1 MLVAVVFVLS
11 TTRNKI
17 IKIVVRF
24 PFCVSGTN
32 ILPVWNTME
41 RCTWYVTVTN
51 GVRLPNIS
59 SIHAGTRLTY
69 TKAIK
74 VP

>member
-1 MLVAVVFVLS
+1 MLGAVVFVLS

-24 PFCVSGTN
+24 PFCVSVTN
-32 ILPVWNTME
+32 ILPVWNTTE
-41 RCTWYVTVTN
+41 RCTWYVIITN
-51 GVRLPNIS
+51 GVGLPSIS
-59 SIHAGTRLTY
+59 SVHAGTQLTY
-69 TKAIK
+69 MKAIK